1 MKDRININGEWYV
14 REAPEL
20 DLLFYKGC
28 EFQTE
33 KFAFD
38 FSAGDSFTLLKVKG
52 RNDNTK
58 ELWDNED
65 MIKAL
70 AEEDEAWSDVA
81 LEVLEDANEL
91 KALIEFLKI
100 LKQKGWL

>member
-1 MKDRININGEWYV
+1 MKDRINIDGTWYV

-33 KFAFD
+33 KFLFE
-38 FSAGDSFTLLKVKG
+38 FSLGDSFCFLKVKG
-52 RNDNTK
+52 RNNDTDVI
-58 ELWDNED
+58 WDSEG

-81 LEVLEDANEL
+81 IEVLKDTSEL
-91 KALIEFLKI
+91 KALIGFLKI
-100 LKQKGWL
+100 LKQKGWI